1 MYVYGNN
8 CIIWNWKLISI
19 LNQGNNSF
27 DLAILMLIRI
37 KLIGLSVVSY
47 KIIILWKQLD
57 DHRIEI
63 NIN

>member
-8 CIIWNWKLISI
+8 CVIWNWKLISI